1 MTHVHDRPHAGPVPP
16 AVLEV
21 AFGNCHDA
29 SEYAGLEV
37 KLNMLP
43 GVLSV
48 HIDRTRGVAHLGFD
62 TATVSADDLRV
73 RLHAAGYICDCEN
86 CKPSAVQPGHPGQ
99 QAAGTQAM
107 LSGAGHGH
115 QASLSAE
122 SHADHSDMD
131 HDEHAGHGEAMA
143 NDMLR
148 RFLISLL
155 LTLPIILF
163 SPIGA
168 GLGFRVSPP
177 FGLSMAWF
185 GLILSTP
192 VVWWGG
198 WPFLSAAW
206 RALLQRQANMMT
218 LISTGILTSA

>member
-1 MTHVHDRPHAGPVPP
+1 
-16 AVLEV
+16 
-21 AFGNCHDA
+21 
-29 SEYAGLEV
+29 
-37 KLNMLP
+37 
-43 GVLSV
+43 
-48 HIDRTRGVAHLGFD
+48 
-62 TATVSADDLRV
+62 
-73 RLHAAGYICDCEN
+73 
-86 CKPSAVQPGHPGQ
+86 
-99 QAAGTQAM
+99 M

-122 SHADHSDMD
+122 RHADHSDMD

-218 LISTGILTSA
+218 LIATVILTSA